1 MNKERDDDIAVDAIR
16 DYLKLNGYKNALDCL
31 DKEVKLVEANEKNN
45 KNKEMEEKNTK
56 LLKLVQGDKEK
67 NKVSGKLN
75 ENYKLLEKKHKSIL
89 QCARQ
94 IFSIV
99 INCLQQLHNIKDGNN
114 ANENL
119 GETIENYRSQIQR
132 YHKIITTDEWDEKSD
147 LMNQA
152 VMIEHK
158 KKFFKAKEDKNNE
171 GIIEVLL
178 SLRVNALQISPELRK
193 NLVYELIRNDTLNI
207 EETKENNFVID
218 LLNIPAYSLRHA
230 ILSLIS
236 IIAATYKGVEYLTSN
251 GCSIVEKIIEIMK
264 SQNDNGSVIQR
275 FCIAILQKMSVKEDI
290 IPIYMK
296 NNLIDWIIKLLGR
309 SRYDEIHIF
318 CLDFASALL
327 ANILHSNSTLDYL
340 ENNLNICKGV
350 RIFLFSSQTH
360 S

>member
-1 MNKERDDDIAVDAIR
+1 ME
-16 DYLKLNGYKNALDCL
+16 
-31 DKEVKLVEANEKNN
+31 DKSTRLIKII
-45 KNKEMEEKNTK
+45 
-56 LLKLVQGDKEK
+56 QGDKEK
-67 NKVSGKLN
+67 VKTSSKIS
-75 ENYKLLEKKHKSIL
+75 ESYKLLEKKHKSIL

-119 GETIENYRSQIQR
+119 GETIENYRSQIGR

-158 KKFFKAKEDKNNE
+158 KKFFKAKEERNNE

-207 EETKENNFVID
+207 EETKENTFVLD
-218 LLNIPAYSLRHA
+218 LLNISTYSLRHA

-251 GCSIVEKIIEIMK
+251 GFSIVDKIIEIMK
-264 SQNDNGSVIQR
+264 AQNDNGSVIQR

-290 IPIYMK
+290 IPVYMK
-296 NNLIDWIIKLLGR
+296 HNLIDWIIKLLAK
-309 SRYDEIHIF
+309 SKYDDIHIF
-318 CLDFASALL
+318 CLDFSSALL
-327 ANILHSNSTLDYL
+327 ANVLHSNSTLDYL
-340 ENNLNICKGV
+340 ENNLNVCKHV
-350 RIFLFSSQTH
+350 NIFLLSSRTL